1 MKVNRSGGK
10 KGKVKGEKIPQKK
23 EKKDCW
29 IDLSLSLF
37 FLNEQQQEQ
46 EE

>member
-23 EKKDCW
+23 KRK
-29 IDLSLSLF
+29 IVGSISLSLSF
-37 FLNEQQQEQ
+37 F
-46 EE
+46 